1 VLSGFGSAAS
11 ALVSPARLQSYALAY
26 DRRECI
32 FVSIDEHDAPR
43 RRDLAAMIVPLGR
56 DLMAAELPVL
66 RAHDISMW
74 GYAVLLALGERPTR
88 TQVALAA
95 AIGADKTRVIPV
107 LDELQDRGLI
117 ERRPDPADRRAHLLS
132 VTPSG
137 KRLRESVQRD
147 IQRREERLLSR
158 LPPGDR
164 AAFLRALQT
173 LAALPPAQIR
183 QGEDS
188 GAWQD

>member
-1 VLSGFGSAAS
+1 MG
-11 ALVSPARLQSYALAY
+11 
-26 DRRECI
+26 
-32 FVSIDEHDAPR
+32 IDEHDAPR

-56 DLMAAELPVL
+56 ALMAAELPVL

-88 TQVALAA
+88 TQAALAA

-107 LDELQDRGLI
+107 LDELQDRELI

-164 AAFLRALQT
+164 GAFLRSLQT
-173 LAALPPAQIR
+173 LSDLSPAQTR
-183 QGEDS
+183 QGGDLGVPEQ
-188 GAWQD
+188 G

>member
-1 VLSGFGSAAS
+1 MG
-11 ALVSPARLQSYALAY
+11 
-26 DRRECI
+26 
-32 FVSIDEHDAPR
+32 IDEHDTPR

-56 DLMAAELPVL
+56 ALMAAELPVL
-66 RAHDISMW
+66 RGHDISMW

-88 TQVALAA
+88 TQTALAT

-117 ERRPDPADRRAHLLS
+117 ERRPDPADRRARLLS

-137 KRLRESVQRD
+137 KRLREAVQRD
-147 IQRREERLLSR
+147 IQRREERLLAR

-164 AAFLRALQT
+164 AAFLRSLQT
-173 LAALPPAQIR
+173 LAGLPPAEIHQA
-183 QGEDS
+183 EDL
-188 GAWQD
+188 GTPWPA

>member
-1 VLSGFGSAAS
+1 
-11 ALVSPARLQSYALAY
+11 
-26 DRRECI
+26 
-32 FVSIDEHDAPR
+32 
-43 RRDLAAMIVPLGR
+43 
-56 DLMAAELPVL
+56 
-66 RAHDISMW
+66 MW

-88 TQVALAA
+88 SQAALAA

-107 LDELQDRGLI
+107 LDELQDRELI

-137 KRLRESVQRD
+137 KRLHESVQRN

-164 AAFLRALQT
+164 AAFLRSLQT
-173 LAALPPAQIR
+173 LSDLSPRRPDKAKT
-183 QGEDS
+183 
-188 GAWQD
+188 

>member
-1 VLSGFGSAAS
+1 MG
-11 ALVSPARLQSYALAY
+11 
-26 DRRECI
+26 
-32 FVSIDEHDAPR
+32 IDEHDAPR

-56 DLMAAELPVL
+56 ALMAAELPVL

-74 GYAVLLALGERPTR
+74 GYAVLLALGARPTR
-88 TQVALAA
+88 TQAALAA

-107 LDELQDRGLI
+107 LDELQDRELI

-164 AAFLRALQT
+164 AAFLRSLQT
-173 LAALPPAQIR
+173 LCDLSPAQTR
-183 QGEDS
+183 QGEDL
-188 GAWQD
+188 GVPQQG